1 MDELLEL
8 REHIEQGN
16 YVKALTLIG
25 DMEEMSHED
34 KINKI
39 GSFMEILILHL
50 IKQHAEHRSTR
61 SWDVSIKNAID
72 NIVDINKRRKAG
84 GYYLNTEELKETIDR
99 RYQRALRR
107 ASLEAFG
114 GTFDDVA
121 LAEKIDQDDIKQ
133 EALKLITSPNI

>member
-25 DMEEMSHED
+25 DMEEMS
-34 KINKI
+34 
-39 GSFMEILILHL
+39 
-50 IKQHAEHRSTR
+50 R
-61 SWDVSIKNAID
+61 
-72 NIVDINKRRKAG
+72 
-84 GYYLNTEELKETIDR
+84 
-99 RYQRALRR
+99 
-107 ASLEAFG
+107 
-114 GTFDDVA
+114 